1 MAIEVQSSPSK
12 PIHYQGK
19 PVQIAQLQVINFSRL
34 LSQEP
39 AELNKLLHLCK
50 TEGFFYLDLQDIDGR
65 RMLDDKARLL
75 KVMERFFNSSH
86 DEKNEIGL
94 PSQEHGSVTLSS
106 IKVTGHIKLI
116 KLQL

>member
-12 PIHYQGK
+12 PICYQGK
-19 PVQIAQLQVINFSRL
+19 PIQIAQLQSINFSGI

-39 AELNKLLHLCK
+39 TELDKLLHLCK

-65 RMLDDKARLL
+65 RMLDDKVRLL
-75 KVMERFFNSSH
+75 ELMKRFFTSSH

-94 PSQEHGSVTLSS
+94 PSQEHGLVILPSRIHTSPWN
-106 IKVTGHIKLI
+106 TN
-116 KLQL
+116 

>member
-1 MAIEVQSSPSK
+1 MAIEVQSGLSNS
-12 PIHYQGK
+12 IHYQGK
-19 PVQIAQLQVINFSRL
+19 PIQIAQLQTINFSRL

-39 AELNKLLHLCK
+39 AELDKLLHLCK
-50 TEGFFYLDLQDIDGR
+50 TEGFFYLNLQDIDGR

-94 PSQEHGSVTLSS
+94 PSQEHG
-106 IKVTGHIKLI
+106 
-116 KLQL
+116 